1 MNPVRLLPKEMLRAD
16 ASVPAH
22 QQAHPSAAQ
31 IQPDSG
37 TPTAPHAAFGHF
49 TIPRG
54 TDHFSTLTPSYYRR
68 QTLPR
73 AEPAPQN
80 ERAVLAAKG
89 ALSALSPSAAVQ
101 LGHMAFNRQVTLYNN
116 LA

>member
-37 TPTAPHAAFGHF
+37 KAVGHPQPHMQHS
-49 TIPRG
+49 G
-54 TDHFSTLTPSYYRR
+54 TSLSH
-68 QTLPR
+68 
-73 AEPAPQN
+73 
-80 ERAVLAAKG
+80 V
-89 ALSALSPSAAVQ
+89 ALIISA
-101 LGHMAFNRQVTLYNN
+101 H
-116 LA
+116 